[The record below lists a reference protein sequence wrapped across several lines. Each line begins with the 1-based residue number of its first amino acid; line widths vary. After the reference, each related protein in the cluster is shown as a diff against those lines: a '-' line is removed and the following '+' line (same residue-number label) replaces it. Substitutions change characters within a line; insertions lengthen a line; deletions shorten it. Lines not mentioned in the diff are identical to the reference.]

1 MITKI
6 INGIARRLKEAW
18 RGTKIICSDL
28 LQNWLAAGVAC
39 PIKIRRV
46 LYRIAGN
53 KIGKNCYISPRIFI
67 GPGPGKLSV
76 GGGTFINYNCWFDLG
91 DDIEIAENCNIA
103 MNVNFINGT
112 HEIGDENRRAGNGI
126 TKKIVVGSGS
136 WIGADSVIMPGVR
149 IGKGVIVGA
158 GSLVVSDLEDNAI
171 YIGRPAHLH
180 RKL

>member
-1 MITKI
+1 MFCIELQEIRLVKI
-6 INGIARRLKEAW
+6 VTSLHEY
-18 RGTKIICSDL
+18 SLDL
-28 LQNWLAAGVAC
+28 GQES
-39 PIKIRRV
+39 
-46 LYRIAGN
+46 Y
-53 KIGKNCYISPRIFI
+53 
-67 GPGPGKLSV
+67 LS

-103 MNVNFINGT
+103 MNVHFINGT

>member
-1 MITKI
+1 MFYIELQEIRLVKI
-6 INGIARRLKEAW
+6 VTSLHEY
-18 RGTKIICSDL
+18 SLDL
-28 LQNWLAAGVAC
+28 GQES
-39 PIKIRRV
+39 
-46 LYRIAGN
+46 Y
-53 KIGKNCYISPRIFI
+53 
-67 GPGPGKLSV
+67 LS
-76 GGGTFINYNCWFDLG
+76 GGTFINYNCWFDLG

-103 MNVNFINGT
+103 MNVHFINGT